1 VTQHPDAFSSCA
13 DAPYVSL
20 RTFRKSGVAVDTPV
34 WCAPAGDKLYV
45 FSAGAAG
52 KVKRIRNSSR
62 SEICVCD
69 VRGKV
74 LGPWYAC
81 STIECKDPEQVNL
94 ALQALH
100 RKYGWQMKIADWG
113 ARLTGKYSKRAYLSI
128 TIE

>member
-1 VTQHPDAFSSCA
+1 MTSSQQAFSLCA
-13 DAPYVSL
+13 EAPYVSL

-34 WCAPAGDKLYV
+34 WSAPAGKKLYV

-52 KVKRIRNSSR
+52 KVKRIRNNAGC
-62 SEICVCD
+62 EICVCD

-74 LGPWYAC
+74 LGPWFPC
-81 STIECKDPEQVNL
+81 STLEIKTPEEVSI
-94 ALQALH
+94 ALNALR

-113 ARLTGKYSKRAYLSI
+113 AKLTGKFNKRAYLGI